1 VKKIIFLS
9 LIIALVGALVIPVI
23 SAPAPA
29 EAWSGTVTCEPMELS
44 FVTYVGVPT
53 TLLGFIPLE
62 SQDLILTHD
71 SKGVT
76 AGWTAKDDAAWLNE
90 LPCTGIVDT
99 MLLKT
104 GKVGVSVNNDGLA
117 AGTYTATIT
126 FTFTTAATKTITVPV
141 TLEVRT
147 PKVMGPLCIGLDD
160 DLVKNFLGKDA
171 IGANNS
177 YSGTTA
183 RLLVNPDDGMDMQA
197 LQMDGGKWALD
208 VQRGTADANG
218 NVPIVGGNLTIE
230 GVNHPIMRGG
240 FSGLAFL
247 LKMAPPGT
255 LPEELMTA
263 DFGDNYAAMMMTSD
277 YKVYVGI
284 LIADLPALLDLMP
297 QLLPLL
303 SGDSSSGTGTDLDG
317 VAVDDTNST
326 DGQSDDQLS
335 SEMVIPM
342 KPLLKL
348 LPTLMPVMTDLLSNE
363 TVIEL
368 LKPLMG
374 VVPPVMIVMSMD
386 TMKELFAGF

>member
-1 VKKIIFLS
+1 
-9 LIIALVGALVIPVI
+9 
-23 SAPAPA
+23 
-29 EAWSGTVTCEPMELS
+29 MELS

-208 VQRGTADANG
+208 VQRGTADASG
-218 NVPIVGGNLTIE
+218 NIPIVGGNLTIE

-240 FSGLAFL
+240 FTGLDFL

-263 DFGDNYAAMMMTSD
+263 DFGGNYAVMMMTSD
-277 YKVYVGI
+277 YKVYIGI

-317 VAVDDTNST
+317 VAVDDTTST
-326 DGQSDDQLS
+326 DGQSDGQLS
-335 SEMVIPM
+335 PEMVIPM

-374 VVPPVMIVMSMD
+374 VVPPVMIVMSLD